1 MHAVKARQ
9 GWSKSDLA
17 NEFSID
23 RRRVDKLLEG
33 IEAKGERHRGNPT
46 YYIADVAYVL
56 GGYAAT
62 SAAAGAPV
70 EGRIGLLD
78 GEISPDDLDPKS
90 RKEWYDGEKVRK
102 QMLRDDLEL
111 APAADV
117 RDRLSDIFKTIKAF
131 LLTLADVLERDA
143 GLPAPAVALVV
154 KVCDKLCDKLADQ
167 LVGDDVR

>member
-33 IEAKGERHRGNPT
+33 IEARGDRHRGNPT
-46 YYIADVAYVL
+46 YWIADVAYVL
-56 GGYAAT
+56 GGYAAK
-62 SAAAGAPV
+62 SATADSPV
-70 EGRIGLLD
+70 DGRIGL
-78 GEISPDDLDPKS
+78 GEGMVSPEDLDPKS
-90 RKEWYDGEKVRK
+90 RGEWYAGEKIRK
-102 QMLRDDLEL
+102 QMLKDDLQL
-111 APAADV
+111 APADEV
-117 RDRLSDIFKTIKAF
+117 RDTLAAVFKTVKAF

-143 GLPAPAVALVV
+143 GLPAPAVARVV
-154 KVCDKLCDKLADQ
+154 VICDKLCDKLADQ